1 MFVQGQGFWLPQKIP
16 WGYWCLE
23 VIDAL
28 CSASVQNEKR
38 KWNHELIKCIF
49 PFQTCGNK
57 TAYCFRITAPVQQII
72 CNCVRDVLASRE
84 KFLELCIPSNCK
96 VMYDNGGNLA
106 AGLVSPATDNHAS
119 RALCVHP
126 SNIPPLNI
134 AYSLRNRNF

>member
-28 CSASVQNEKR
+28 CFASVQNEKR

-57 TAYCFRITAPVQQII
+57 TAYCFRITAPVQYNI
-72 CNCVRDVLASRE
+72 CDCVRDILASRE
-84 KFLELCIPSNCK
+84 KFVELCIPSK
-96 VMYDNGGNLA
+96 
-106 AGLVSPATDNHAS
+106 GLVSPATDNHAS

-134 AYSLRNRNF
+134 AYSLRNPHGQGTKWMSMKL